1 LEQRLD
7 SSILRLFHFKPNL
20 MKHSLTRRS
29 PRVTLPSESNLVSI
43 SKDNDTGYTIRKKPK
58 KKIRSNPLTSFTPAQ
73 IKQMISHGKI
83 FINGKKVKSGNR
95 QMNVLDKIEVKGF
108 IQNLNHKK
116 VVFSTL
122 PKKDSQVS
130 PLQKMR
136 SEKGKSDLKNNFLF
150 NSGFKKDCLSFIKKS
165 QNFYNH
171 KKNELALPDLLK
183 KTDRFNSNNF
193 ESFFISSNKDKK
205 KINSVKSGLVGS

>member
-29 PRVTLPSESNLVSI
+29 PSI
-43 SKDNDTGYTIRKKPK
+43 KKDNDKGYTIRKKPK

-95 QMNVLDKIEVKGF
+95 QINILDKIEVKGF

-116 VVFSTL
+116 KIFSTL
-122 PKKDSQVS
+122 PK
-130 PLQKMR
+130 
-136 SEKGKSDLKNNFLF
+136 E
-150 NSGFKKDCLSFIKKS
+150 GFEA
-165 QNFYNH
+165 NPVH
-171 KKNELALPDLLK
+171 KRK
-183 KTDRFNSNNF
+183 KT
-193 ESFFISSNKDKK
+193 
-205 KINSVKSGLVGS
+205 